1 MANEGHVPSD
11 GREVDLASIQANLDA
26 LRRAH
31 ADLAR
36 SIDTLARRIDS
47 VSTFTGPPAP
57 GAAPLRAMPAPPPP
71 AAAPPARHGPLNPV
85 DATLGESF
93 GRPRAPQPSLDA
105 FAASRP
111 TAPPVP
117 RPSQS
122 GADGTGPAPANTRRP
137 GDPATPDVPEP
148 LFYVPPLLPE
158 DPADGGAVD
167 PLQLALGG
175 EFVPRGTTP
184 TTPPAAPP
192 PPPPPVA
199 AAPPPPPVAA
209 APPPPPVA
217 AAPPPPPVA
226 AAPPPPP
233 PAQSQRPASP
243 ASPEQGAP
251 TTPGSSPAETEEN
264 GKSGKDFAATA
275 AMVNDILAVTPA
287 TDGDH
292 RPAGSTGTISAGG
305 EAATG
310 PVDAEHEPP
319 ITPDFFTA
327 PPPAQRRFRLRR

>member
-47 VSTFTGPPAP
+47 VGTSTGPPAP
-57 GAAPLRAMPAPPPP
+57 GVAPLRAMPAPPPP

-93 GRPRAPQPSLDA
+93 GRPRAAQPSLDA

-111 TAPPVP
+111 TAPPAP
-117 RPSQS
+117 RPSPS
-122 GADGTGPAPANTRRP
+122 GADGTGPAPANARRP
-137 GDPATPDVPEP
+137 GDPAIPDVPEP

-158 DPADGGAVD
+158 GPADGSAVD

-175 EFVPRGTTP
+175 EFVPRGATP

-199 AAPPPPPVAA
+199 AAPPPPE
-209 APPPPPVA
+209 
-217 AAPPPPPVA
+217 
-226 AAPPPPP
+226 

>member
-158 DPADGGAVD
+158 DPADGSAVD

-192 PPPPPVA
+192 
-199 AAPPPPPVAA
+199 
-209 APPPPPVA
+209 PPPPPVA